1 MTLRVDPDDL
11 NQGASQACAG
21 VTFTVGSPLDEV
33 VMTATATL
41 PVLTAGEFFEVRDH
55 SDGRN
60 NGLYLEVGGSPTT
73 SSITARKISGNNP
86 VTAASEA
93 ITTLGNS
100 SGSPIASTQKSI
112 HIATGDRDIYILEQ
126 GLVDPDGVTE
136 QALYSFLKE
145 EWKADPTLIPYVFP
159 MVAITPE
166 QYEYSDNWNPK
177 DDTTSSPA
185 LYRTRK
191 LIRTGGWSELDQ
203 QGFLIKQYAGII
215 SLGGFVEATDRAYFQ
230 QGNDP
235 TDTNAGIDFDFDG
248 PVNEAVLIY
257 NRVVNNGG
265 GSLGLD
271 FTTNTVSR
279 TDGGSWINDGV
290 QVGGQITI
298 ENCSGTSP
306 LNDGTFTVLD
316 VTASTVT
323 VPAASFT
330 ATGSPNE
337 RTADVAVDNRNL
349 MTLFL
354 REGFTTAL
362 EPDSGKTYAQANLS
376 DIGVT
381 ALQNQVYRF
390 PLSNSADLKVANSDA
405 TVSTRSPTVTISY
418 FATPQVISGF
428 NADGASTQ
436 SPQTDAAFGIII
448 DAKGLSLEF
457 VYEYVQYQLRQAA
470 DINDNI
476 LSPGNDIVTG
486 RTADELLEF
495 VGDSLGTLAATNPS
509 GGGSGVGIINFSAA
523 DTNRLSQVDNDL
535 LSRSFPFV
543 AAGVISFNENL
554 QNDTG
559 PATFTM
565 FFEYTTRTAVADLT
579 LGSIAGSDAVL
590 TSATDALPAA
600 PLAGD
605 YVTLSGFT
613 DPNNNGVW
621 LLVAKNSPENGSWN
635 IQRYDSTL
643 TITAEGPV
651 AGNVDEN
658 PINSPDSIIVNSA
671 TTFSPLPITGLVAG
685 SSQSYDFD
693 YDNNNQGGRT
703 AATIANVV
711 VRAIG
716 LDLAQFVETSGT
728 IQRSTTN
735 NFSLVAP
742 LERNF
747 SNP

>member
-1 MTLRVDPDDL
+1 MTLRIDPDDL
-11 NQGASQACAG
+11 SQGSSLACAG
-21 VTFTVGSPLDEV
+21 VTFTVGSPLNEV

-41 PVLTAGEFFEVRDH
+41 PILTAGEFFEVRDH

-100 SGSPIASTQKSI
+100 SGSPIASTQKSV
-112 HIATGDRDIYILEQ
+112 HIATDDRDIYILEQ

-145 EWKADPTLIPYVFP
+145 EWKNDPVLIPYIFP

-166 QYEYSDNWNPK
+166 QYEFSDNWNPK
-177 DDTTSSPA
+177 DDVGSSPA

-191 LIRTGGWSELDQ
+191 LIRTGGWSELDTA
-203 QGFLIKQYAGII
+203 GFLIKQYAGAIT
-215 SLGGFVEATDRAYFQ
+215 LGGFVEATDRAYYQ

-235 TDTNAGIDFDFDG
+235 TDTGAGINFDFDG
-248 PVNEAVLIY
+248 PVNEAILIY
-257 NRVVNNGG
+257 NRIIDNGG
-265 GSLGLD
+265 TGGLD
-271 FTTNTVSR
+271 FTTNSITR
-279 TDGGSWINDGV
+279 NDGGSWIADGV

-306 LNDGTFTVLD
+306 LNDKTVLVVA

-337 RTADVAVDNRNL
+337 RTADVAVDNRNAL
-349 MTLFL
+349 TLFL
-354 REGFTTAL
+354 REGFSVAL
-362 EPDSGKTYAQANLS
+362 NPDSGKTYAQANLT

-381 ALQNQVYRF
+381 SVQNQVYRF
-390 PLSNSADLKVANSDA
+390 PLANSADLKVLNSDA

-428 NADGASTQ
+428 NADASSTQ
-436 SPQTDAAFGIII
+436 SPQTNAAFGVVI

-470 DINDNI
+470 NINANT
-476 LSPGNDIVTG
+476 LSPGGGVVTG

-509 GGGSGVGIINFSAA
+509 GGGTGVAVINFSAA
-523 DTNRLSQVDNDL
+523 DTNRLSQIDNDTL
-535 LSRSFPFV
+535 TRSFPFV

-554 QNDTG
+554 QNDAG
-559 PATFTM
+559 PAKFTM
-565 FFEYTTRTAVADLT
+565 FFRWTTRTAVSDLT
-579 LGSIAGSDAVL
+579 LSGITGSTATLS
-590 TSATDALPAA
+590 SATDALPAA
-600 PLAGD
+600 ATIGS
-605 YVTLSGFT
+605 YVGLSGFT

-621 LLVAKNSPENGSWN
+621 LILAKGSPEQGFWT

-643 TITAEGPV
+643 TITAEGPIS
-651 AGNVDEN
+651 GNVDRN
-658 PINSPDSIIVNSA
+658 PIDSPDATVVNSA
-671 TTFSPLPITGLVAG
+671 GSFSPLPITGIVAG
-685 SSQSYDFD
+685 GSASYDFD
-693 YDNNNQGGRT
+693 YDNNSQGGRT
-703 AATIANVV
+703 PATVADVI

-716 LDLAQFVETSGT
+716 TTTAQFVQTTGQ
-728 IQRSTTN
+728 IQRTTTN